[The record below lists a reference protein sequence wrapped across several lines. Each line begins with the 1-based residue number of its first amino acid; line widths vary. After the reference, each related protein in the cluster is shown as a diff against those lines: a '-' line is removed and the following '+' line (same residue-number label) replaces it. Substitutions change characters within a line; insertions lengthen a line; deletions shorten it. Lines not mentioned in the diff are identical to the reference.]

1 MNNVLGYFRFFHF
14 VWPNCA
20 LWTLNGAFI
29 ASEFTRHYTEG
40 KEQQKSK
47 IEIKTNEDLKK

>member
-47 IEIKTNEDLKK
+47 IEIKTNED